1 MAKQV
6 LSFTVNGEPVE
17 ALVQPYVTL
26 LDALREDL
34 GLTGPK
40 EGCGTGDCGACSVHL
55 DGKLVASCLVL
66 AMQARGRSVTTI
78 EGLARGGALTPVQDA
93 FVRHGVP
100 QCGFCIP
107 GRADGGRR
115 APRRERGAVR
125 GRHPLRD
132 CRQPLPVHGLH
143 QDGRGDLRSGGYRPQ
158 PGEREGGVAPVARRD
173 TGMSTVMKT
182 TRDVK
187 GVGLSIPRPD
197 GPEKV
202 TGKVQY
208 VADIQP
214 KGLLHAQ
221 LLRSPH
227 AHARIKRID
236 TSRAKELAGVRA
248 VLTAADMPYLKK
260 KAPTRAHAVLAID
273 RVVFAGQPVA
283 AVAADELAIAEE
295 ALDLIDV
302 EYEVLAAAVDPL
314 ESMKPGA
321 PPVAEAGT
329 EADTSEAQAHGS
341 VSGVAA
347 VAKPAKAVN
356 ISQQTTL
363 ARGDVAK
370 GLAESDVVI
379 EKTYRVPMVHQGYL
393 EPHAV
398 LAQWDTTGQL
408 TLWASTQGSFNT
420 RSEVADV
427 LEIAEN
433 RIKVIPVECGGG
445 FGGKIRALCEP
456 VTAELARVT
465 GRPVRYVMT
474 RREEL
479 VAGMPAPQVII
490 KLKTGVQRDG
500 TLMALDGEI
509 IIESGAFSGA
519 VLAVGAVFLASLYK
533 WPAFEVRGF
542 EVLTHKPSIAAYRA
556 PVAPHTIYAIDSHMD
571 QIADAIGQDPVA
583 FRLRHVEREGEPMAN
598 NQPWASNAAYEVLE
612 RLAQHPSWKK
622 RDEWK
627 KSAPAGRLRGTGL
640 SLGGWL
646 GGLQPTSATV
656 RLNPDGSLSVLTG
669 QVDIA
674 GTNIAL
680 AQIAA
685 TAYGVDIDRVKITTG
700 DTDVAP
706 MTGLSAGSKT
716 VYTVGTAVLQAAQDA
731 RRQTLEIA
739 AKELEAAVQDLEIED
754 GKVVVRGVPDKGVT
768 IASIGKKGNLYMSKV
783 PPVLGVAN
791 PAFTQQA
798 PAFAGQLARIELDPD
813 TGEVTLHEFVV
824 AQDVGKAI
832 NPLACEG
839 QMQGGAVQSLGIA
852 LTEGL
857 MYDDKGRLMN
867 PSLLDYRKLTAA
879 DLPNIEC
886 IIVEKPSPAGPFGA
900 RGVGEPPIVP
910 APAAIANAI
919 EDAAG
924 VRLTELPM
932 TPERIALAI
941 AAR

>member
-1 MAKQV
+1 MA
-6 LSFTVNGEPVE
+6 S
-17 ALVQPYVTL
+17 
-26 LDALREDL
+26 
-34 GLTGPK
+34 
-40 EGCGTGDCGACSVHL
+40 
-55 DGKLVASCLVL
+55 
-66 AMQARGRSVTTI
+66 
-78 EGLARGGALTPVQDA
+78 
-93 FVRHGVP
+93 
-100 QCGFCIP
+100 
-107 GRADGGRR
+107 
-115 APRRERGAVR
+115 
-125 GRHPLRD
+125 
-132 CRQPLPVHGLH
+132 
-143 QDGRGDLRSGGYRPQ
+143 
-158 PGEREGGVAPVARRD
+158 
-173 TGMSTVMKT
+173 VMKT
-182 TRDVK
+182 TRDVR

-202 TGKVQY
+202 TGQVPY
-208 VADIQP
+208 VADLKP
-214 KGLLHAQ
+214 KGLLHAK

-236 TSRAKELAGVRA
+236 TSRARALAGVRA

-283 AVAADELAIAEE
+283 AVAADEPAIAEE

-302 EYEVLAAAVDPL
+302 EYEVLPAAIDPL

-341 VSGVAA
+341 VAGVKSEAN
-347 VAKPAKAVN
+347 PAKAVN
-356 ISQQTTL
+356 ISQQARL
-363 ARGDVAK
+363 QRGDVAK

-379 EKTYRVPMVHQGYL
+379 EKTYRIPMVHQGYL

-408 TLWASTQGSFNT
+408 TLWTSTQGSFNT

-556 PVAPHTIYAIDSHMD
+556 PVAPHTIFAIDSHME
-571 QIADAIGQDPVA
+571 QIALVLGMDPVE
-583 FRLRHVEREGEPMAN
+583 FRLRHLQSEGKPMAN
-598 NQPWASNAAYEVLE
+598 NQPWLNNGAIEVLQRIAE
-612 RLAQHPSWKK
+612 HPLCENRAQWKASG
-622 RDEWK
+622 EN
-627 KSAPAGRLRGTGL
+627 GRLRGTGL
-640 SLGGWL
+640 ALGGWL
-646 GGLQPTSATV
+646 GGLQPTGATV
-656 RLNPDGSLSVLTG
+656 RLNPDGSLQVLTG

-680 AQIAA
+680 AQIAP
-685 TAYGVDIDRVKITTG
+685 TAYSGDIDKVKITTG

-706 MTGLSAGSKT
+706 VTGLSAGSKT
-716 VYTVGTAVLQAAQDA
+716 IYTVGVAVMQAAENA
-731 RRQTLEIA
+731 RNQTLEIA
-739 AKELEAAVQDLEIED
+739 AKELEAAVHDLEIDD
-754 GKVVVRGVPDKGVT
+754 GKVVVRGVPNKGVT
-768 IASIGKKGNLYMSKV
+768 
-783 PPVLGVAN
+783 
-791 PAFTQQA
+791 
-798 PAFAGQLARIELDPD
+798 LA
-813 TGEVTLHEFVV
+813 
-824 AQDVGKAI
+824 Q
-832 NPLACEG
+832 
-839 QMQGGAVQSLGIA
+839 
-852 LTEGL
+852 
-857 MYDDKGRLMN
+857 
-867 PSLLDYRKLTAA
+867 
-879 DLPNIEC
+879 
-886 IIVEKPSPAGPFGA
+886 
-900 RGVGEPPIVP
+900 
-910 APAAIANAI
+910 
-919 EDAAG
+919 
-924 VRLTELPM
+924 
-932 TPERIALAI
+932 
-941 AAR
+941 

>member
-1 MAKQV
+1 
-6 LSFTVNGEPVE
+6 
-17 ALVQPYVTL
+17 
-26 LDALREDL
+26 
-34 GLTGPK
+34 
-40 EGCGTGDCGACSVHL
+40 
-55 DGKLVASCLVL
+55 
-66 AMQARGRSVTTI
+66 
-78 EGLARGGALTPVQDA
+78 
-93 FVRHGVP
+93 
-100 QCGFCIP
+100 
-107 GRADGGRR
+107 
-115 APRRERGAVR
+115 
-125 GRHPLRD
+125 
-132 CRQPLPVHGLH
+132 
-143 QDGRGDLRSGGYRPQ
+143 
-158 PGEREGGVAPVARRD
+158 
-173 TGMSTVMKT
+173 MSTVMKT

-314 ESMKPGA
+314 ESMKPGT

-329 EADTSEAQAHGS
+329 EAQAHGS

-356 ISQQTTL
+356 ISQQTKL

-479 VAGMPAPQVII
+479 VAGMRAPQVII

-519 VLAVGAVFLASLYK
+519 
-533 WPAFEVRGF
+533 
-542 EVLTHKPSIAAYRA
+542 
-556 PVAPHTIYAIDSHMD
+556 
-571 QIADAIGQDPVA
+571 
-583 FRLRHVEREGEPMAN
+583 
-598 NQPWASNAAYEVLE
+598 
-612 RLAQHPSWKK
+612 
-622 RDEWK
+622 
-627 KSAPAGRLRGTGL
+627 
-640 SLGGWL
+640 
-646 GGLQPTSATV
+646 
-656 RLNPDGSLSVLTG
+656 
-669 QVDIA
+669 
-674 GTNIAL
+674 
-680 AQIAA
+680 
-685 TAYGVDIDRVKITTG
+685 
-700 DTDVAP
+700 
-706 MTGLSAGSKT
+706 
-716 VYTVGTAVLQAAQDA
+716 
-731 RRQTLEIA
+731 
-739 AKELEAAVQDLEIED
+739 
-754 GKVVVRGVPDKGVT
+754 
-768 IASIGKKGNLYMSKV
+768 
-783 PPVLGVAN
+783 
-791 PAFTQQA
+791 
-798 PAFAGQLARIELDPD
+798 
-813 TGEVTLHEFVV
+813 
-824 AQDVGKAI
+824 
-832 NPLACEG
+832 
-839 QMQGGAVQSLGIA
+839 
-852 LTEGL
+852 
-857 MYDDKGRLMN
+857 
-867 PSLLDYRKLTAA
+867 
-879 DLPNIEC
+879 
-886 IIVEKPSPAGPFGA
+886 
-900 RGVGEPPIVP
+900 
-910 APAAIANAI
+910 
-919 EDAAG
+919 
-924 VRLTELPM
+924 
-932 TPERIALAI
+932 
-941 AAR
+941 